1 MAQTRIQL
9 INKRGLHARAA
20 AKFASCAAQFC
31 CHVET
36 RCAGAPGWV
45 DGKSVMA
52 LMMLAAS
59 VGTELDI
66 RTQGEGEE
74 AALAALCELINDRFD
89 EGE

>member
-20 AKFASCAAQFC
+20 AKFAGCAAQFSC
-31 CHVET
+31 QVES
-36 RCAGAPGWV
+36 RCAGASDWV
-45 DGKSVMA
+45 DGKSVMG

-66 RTQGEGEE
+66 RTQGEDE
-74 AALAALCELINDRFD
+74 AAALTRLCELINDRFD

>member
-20 AKFASCAAQFC
+20 AKFASCAAQFNC
-31 CHVET
+31 RVET
-36 RCAGAPGWV
+36 RCAGISDWV

-59 VGTELDI
+59 VGTELEI
-66 RTQGEGEE
+66 RTQGDDEQ
-74 AALAALCELINDRFD
+74 AALNSLCDLINDRFD